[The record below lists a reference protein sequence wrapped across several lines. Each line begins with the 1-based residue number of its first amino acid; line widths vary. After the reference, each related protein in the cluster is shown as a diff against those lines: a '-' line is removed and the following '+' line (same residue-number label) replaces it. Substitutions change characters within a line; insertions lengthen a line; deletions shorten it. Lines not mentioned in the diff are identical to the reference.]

1 MVEVVVL
8 VMVEVVVLVMVEV
21 VVLVMVGGGG
31 IGDGW
36 RWWYW

>member
-1 MVEVVVL
+1 M
-8 VMVEVVVLVMVEV
+8 

-36 RWWYW
+36 SDGIGDGWGGGISDG